1 MESENWKSELNFEI
15 ELEELNMII
24 RKDDDRNYIE
34 RNGNDYSMYIN
45 GWYAGGFA
53 LSKSGVKSDTQAI
66 EIYKRIKK
74 FETEV

>member
-1 MESENWKSELNFEI
+1 
-15 ELEELNMII
+15 MII
-24 RKDDDRNYIE
+24 RKDNEYNFIE
-34 RNGNDYSMYIN
+34 KVDKQYKMYIN

>member
-1 MESENWKSELNFEI
+1 MV
-15 ELEELNMII
+15 I

-53 LSKSGVKSDTQAI
+53 FSKSGVESDTQAI
-66 EIYKRIKK
+66 EIYRRIKE
-74 FETEV
+74 FENDLNVL

>member
-1 MESENWKSELNFEI
+1 
-15 ELEELNMII
+15 MIM

-74 FETEV
+74 FESEV

>member
-74 FETEV
+74 FETED

>member
-1 MESENWKSELNFEI
+1 
-15 ELEELNMII
+15 MII

-53 LSKSGVKSDTQAI
+53 FSKSGVKSDTQAI
-66 EIYKRIKK
+66 EIYRRIKE
-74 FETEV
+74 FENDLNNL

>member
-1 MESENWKSELNFEI
+1 MKSENWKSELNFEI

-74 FETEV
+74 FETEA

>member
-1 MESENWKSELNFEI
+1 
-15 ELEELNMII
+15 MII

-34 RNGNDYSMYIN
+34 RNGNDYLMYIN
-45 GWYAGGFA
+45 GWYAGGFT

-74 FETEV
+74 FETED

>member
-1 MESENWKSELNFEI
+1 MKSENWKSELNFENWI
-15 ELEELNMII
+15 GGLSMII